1 MRSLHVVAENL
12 LAYKFVLKKVFGQE
26 AQVESL
32 AFFFCSGFFNGSRV
46 LFFIRLCAG
55 DFTQNDSPFHQIA
68 RKRIHARKNQSS
80 FESRRT
86 KIRTQLSNG
95 PR

>member
-12 LAYKFVLKKVFGQE
+12 SAYKFVLKKVFGQE

-32 AFFFCSGFFNGSRV
+32 AFFLLEIFNGSRV
-46 LFFIRLCAG
+46 SFFIRLCAG

-68 RKRIHARKNQSS
+68 RKRFHARKTQSS
-80 FESRRT
+80 FESGNTR
-86 KIRTQLSNG
+86 IRTQMSNG
-95 PR
+95 SR